1 MKFSCKVIARSSKD
15 EVVGIENLFRLE
27 LGFRKKDLDLP
38 EVKVYTKAVPV
49 DGKANKEVIRLLAEA
64 LKVPKT
70 RVRIVRGETS
80 NKKLIEVDDKR

>member
-1 MKFSCKVIARSSKD
+1 MKFSCKVITRSSKE
-15 EVVGIENLFRLE
+15 EVIGIENLFRLE
-27 LGFRKKDLDLP
+27 LGFKKKDSDLP
-38 EVKVYTKAVPV
+38 EVRVYTKAVPV